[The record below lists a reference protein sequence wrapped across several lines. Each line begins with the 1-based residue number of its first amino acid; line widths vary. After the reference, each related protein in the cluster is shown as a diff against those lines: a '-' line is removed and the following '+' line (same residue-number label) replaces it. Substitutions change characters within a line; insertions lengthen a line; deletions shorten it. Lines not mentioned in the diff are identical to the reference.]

1 METILQR
8 LEFEPSYC
16 LQQDEKQLRRDAAA
30 EIRRLTLENQRLMET
45 AEMHHRLRIE
55 AEQKAAQGAEA

>member
-1 METILQR
+1 MTSILHR

-30 EIRRLTLENQRLMET
+30 EIRRLMLENQRLMET
-45 AEMHHRLRIE
+45 AEMHHRMRVE
-55 AEQKAAQGAEA
+55 AEQKVAA